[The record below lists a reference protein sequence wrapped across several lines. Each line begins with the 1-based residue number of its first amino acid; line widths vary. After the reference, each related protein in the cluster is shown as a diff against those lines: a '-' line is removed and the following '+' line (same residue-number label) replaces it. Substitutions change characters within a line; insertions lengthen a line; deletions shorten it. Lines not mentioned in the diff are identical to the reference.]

1 MTARPQLTVVP
12 PGALAEAA
20 RQRLRALQPRRL
32 ALAGGS
38 TPRALYEALRADDLP
53 WAEIDVFFGDE
64 RCVPPDH
71 PDSNEGMA
79 RRALLDRV
87 PVRVHAMG
95 GASCDAAAYEAELAA
110 VFGAGQPT
118 AFDVALLG
126 LGEDGHTASLFPG
139 DAAVDEGERLVA
151 RVERP
156 DHPRL
161 TLTPAALSAA
171 RVALFLVAGE
181 SKREPLARWLAGE
194 DLPASHVRAARV
206 EVLADAAAADGLDGP
221 DAAAGAEASA

>member
-1 MTARPQLTVVP
+1 MTASPQLTVVP

-87 PVRVHAMG
+87 PARVHAMG
-95 GASCDAAAYEAELAA
+95 GASCDAAAYESELAK

-126 LGEDGHTASLFPG
+126 LGEDGHTASLFRG
-139 DAAVDEGERLVA
+139 DAALDEGERLVA

-161 TLTPAALSAA
+161 TLTPPALSAA
-171 RVALFLVAGE
+171 GVALFLVAGA

-194 DLPASHVRAARV
+194 NLPPSHVRAARV
-206 EVLADAAAADGLDGP
+206 EVLADA
-221 DAAAGAEASA
+221 DAAAGVEASA

>member
-1 MTARPQLTVVP
+1 VRPQLTVVP
-12 PGALAEAA
+12 AGELAGAA
-20 RQRLRALQPRRL
+20 RQRLRALSPRRL

-38 TPRALYEALRADDLP
+38 TPRALYEALREDDLP
-53 WAEIDVFFGDE
+53 WAEVDVFFGDE
-64 RCVPPDH
+64 RCVPPEH

-87 PVRVHAMG
+87 PARVHAMG
-95 GASCDAAAYEAELAA
+95 GARCDPAAYERELAA

-139 DAAVDEGERLVA
+139 DPALTERGRLVA

-161 TLTPAALSAA
+161 TLTPTALSAA
-171 RVALFLVAGE
+171 RVALFLVAGA
-181 SKREPLARWLAGE
+181 SKREPLRRWLAGE
-194 DLPASHVRAARV
+194 ELPAAHVRAARV
-206 EVLADAAAADGLDGP
+206 EVLADA
-221 DAAAGAEASA
+221 DAAAGLAPLGVEQ